1 MERMAMIY
9 KFQCKAT
16 GDVLM
21 TAPAGERVLR
31 AMGIE
36 PAHQGIVEPGAMPA
50 AIRALET
57 AIEGDEAARA
67 RTETASD
74 SMDDDGAPVADDDV
88 SLRQR
93 AWPLV
98 EMMKR
103 AQAAGVP
110 IAWGV

>member
-1 MERMAMIY
+1 MIY
-9 KFQCKAT
+9 RFQSKAS

-31 AMGIE
+31 TIGIE
-36 PAHQGIVEPGAMPA
+36 PAPQGIVEPGAMPA
-50 AIRALET
+50 AIRALEA
-57 AIEGDEAARA
+57 AIDSDEAVRA
-67 RTETASD
+67 RTQVAHEALN
-74 SMDDDGAPVADDDV
+74 DDGAAEADSDDV

-103 AQAAGVP
+103 AQAEDVP
-110 IAWGV
+110 IVWGV